1 VTSDAN
7 PQTAPSPDKFD
18 GPFGF
23 GDMGTGPDGFKP

>member
-7 PQTAPSPDKFD
+7 PQTAPSPDKIG